1 MAAQLVAFPG
11 VGASSEHLEEV
22 LGLVLEVVERVE
34 EAVVAE
40 REPVQV
46 YGRWPPALGGAS
58 SRSKYSCHESP
69 RFM

>member
-1 MAAQLVAFPG
+1 MAAQLVALPG
-11 VGASSEHLEEV
+11 VFASERLEEV
-22 LGLVLEVVERVE
+22 LGLAPEIVDRVE

-46 YGRWPPALGGAS
+46 YGRRPPALGCAS